1 MKYANLQLACS
12 KEAGEWLFGNTQFIV
27 LNNGID
33 VSKYVF
39 NQNIREE
46 YRKILGFS
54 DELVLGH
61 VGRFSNQKNHNF
73 LIDIFY
79 EIIKINKKSKLILIG
94 TGELEN
100 EIKEKVESLSL
111 KEKVIF
117 LGARADVNKI
127 MQAMDVFILPSLFEG
142 LPVVGVEAQASG
154 LPCIISDTVS
164 KDVKITD
171 SVLQISLSLPPEEW
185 GKKLIDFYETFER
198 KDMIV

>member
-1 MKYANLQLACS
+1 
-12 KEAGEWLFGNTQFIV
+12 
-27 LNNGID
+27 
-33 VSKYVF
+33 
-39 NQNIREE
+39 
-46 YRKILGFS
+46 
-54 DELVLGH
+54 

-198 KDMIV
+198 KDMTEAITSAGYDIISVVKKLEQLYKNKLENEL